1 MIEVIRKS
9 KNLLLKQ
16 IKENNIDFQIDITET
31 KLVYGVNTEF
41 EQVVLNLIN
50 NSIDAFND
58 RKIENR
64 IIKIGATSN
73 QKKTILTF
81 EDNAGGIDNS
91 NIDDIFDPY
100 YTTKETGTGTGLYVV
115 KLVVKSS
122 FKGELKVEDSEIGLK
137 YTITLPTTEML

>member
-1 MIEVIRKS
+1 LIEVIRKS